1 MAARQRTAE
10 RNDKKLVRLF
20 ARETKRHGDFAMVM
34 PKATAGLKQIKEGFE
49 PRNLRDGWAR
59 DAYVFADEIGEVGF
73 VMNLQANT
81 GAQCALQPQK
91 YDVETREWQE
101 TDDERVLRVHA
112 AFVGPQGGS
121 AELLRRGFLHLGIAG
136 ETTLIGQPV
145 NEVDLS
151 YGLHWEF
158 LSSEELVLQR
168 GGKAV
173 RKFDGNTGEPLG
185 DEVYLARI
193 YRSHPM
199 FSALAD
205 SPMRRVL
212 SICQEILNLTQM
224 VSAIVRSRL
233 AAGILYVPEEITFA
247 TDSDPNDPDA
257 DLDEG
262 DLRDMVE
269 EFLKQLAEHLRAPV
283 EDRSS
288 AAALVPLLMR
298 GPAEL
303 YDKIGLIEVARGLD
317 TYAQELRRE
326 ALARLAA
333 GLDIDPA
340 LIEGA
345 ASLNHWTLYQ
355 VDANFVTK
363 QVRPTGDLLAR
374 ALTEVYLRTML
385 ETFEEMDAAEAR
397 LYRWIFDP
405 AAIMA
410 RTDEAASSRILYDM
424 NVLSDDALLRAN
436 GFADAD
442 RVAPEELNVRLAM
455 QMLLRDPVNMGPVV
469 SKTLGLESWDWSAL
483 PSAGGGGFGGTPGAP
498 GAPAGPGSLTAPPP
512 RKGLPPLNAQP
523 PGQPNPS
530 QQFPDQQTG
539 MQEPPNPGFSLLV
552 DRLAVAADAAVER
565 ALEKASA
572 RFVTK
577 ARRVE
582 GLKQRVEHV
591 KGTAILAAVAP
602 SDLLAVDCPPALL
615 LEGAW
620 ASFGENARRWV
631 RTYALNHGLDQP
643 QAEDV
648 AATAMSKLCEGLQE
662 LVTLNMHERLPV
674 TGNGTRVNS
683 ALISNALR
691 AAGVW

>member
-1 MAARQRTAE
+1 MAARQKADTR
-10 RNDKKLVRLF
+10 KLRLF

-34 PKATAGLKQIKEGFE
+34 PRATAGLKQIKEGFE

-91 YDVETREWQE
+91 YDVETRQWLE

-121 AELLRRGFLHLGIAG
+121 AELMRRGFLHLGIAG
-136 ETTLIGQPV
+136 ETLLLGSPV
-145 NEVDLS
+145 DEVDLS

-173 RKFDGNTGEPLG
+173 RKFDGNSGEALG
-185 DEVYLARI
+185 DEYYLARI
-193 YRSHPM
+193 FRSHPM

-212 SICQEILNLTQM
+212 AICQEIINLTQM
-224 VSAIVRSRL
+224 VSGIVRSRL

-247 TDSDPNDPDA
+247 TDADPDDPDS

-269 EFLKQLAEHLRAPV
+269 VFLKQLAEHLRAPV
-283 EDRSS
+283 EDRAS

-303 YDKIGLIEVARGLD
+303 FDKIGLIEVARGLD
-317 TYAQELRRE
+317 TYAQDLRKE

-385 ETFEEMDAAEAR
+385 ETFEGMEPTEVR

-424 NVLSDDALLRAN
+424 NVLSEDALLRAN

-442 RVAPEELNVRLAM
+442 AVEDDELNKRLAM
-455 QMLLRDPVNMGPVV
+455 QMLLRDPANMGPVV
-469 SKTLGLESWDWSAL
+469 SDVLGLQGWDWSKL
-483 PSAGGGGFGGTPGAP
+483 PSAAGGSPFGTPGAP
-498 GAPAGPGSLTAPPP
+498 GAPPGPGSLGAPAP
-512 RKGLPPLNAQP
+512 RKGLPPLNATPPANGQP
-523 PGQPNPS
+523 PNPN
-530 QQFPDQQTG
+530 QQFPDKTTG

-565 ALEKASA
+565 ALEKAAA

-582 GLKQRVEHV
+582 GLRQRVEHV
-591 KGTAILAAVAP
+591 QGTAVLTAVSP
-602 SDLLAVDCPPALL
+602 SDLLSVDCPPAMLL
-615 LEGAW
+615 AKAW
-620 ASFGENARRWV
+620 DSFGDNARRWV
-631 RTYALNHGLDQP
+631 KTYAMNLGADQLS
-643 QAEDV
+643 ADDL
-648 AATAMSKLCEGLQE
+648 AALASSKLCESLQE
-662 LVTLNMHERLPV
+662 LMTLNMHERLPV
-674 TGNGTRVNS
+674 TGNGTKVNS

>member
-1 MAARQRTAE
+1 MAARAKPE
-10 RNDKKLVRLF
+10 SKLVRLF

-34 PKATAGLKQIKEGFE
+34 PKSTAGLKQIKEGFE

-81 GAQCALQPQK
+81 GAQCALQPQM
-91 YDVETREWQE
+91 YDVETRQWLE
-101 TDDERVLRVHA
+101 TDDERVLRVQA
-112 AFVGPQGGS
+112 AFVGPQGGT

-136 ETTLIGQPV
+136 ETLLLGTPV
-145 NEVDLS
+145 DAVDAS

-173 RKFDGNTGEPLG
+173 RKYDGNSGEALG
-185 DEVYLARI
+185 DEVYMARI
-193 YRSHPM
+193 FRSHPM

-212 SICQEILNLTQM
+212 GICQEIINLTQM
-224 VSAIVRSRL
+224 VSGIVRSRL

-247 TDSDPNDPDA
+247 TDADPDDPDS

-269 EFLKQLAEHLRAPV
+269 VFLKQLAEHLRAPV
-283 EDRSS
+283 EDRAS

-303 YDKIGLIEVARGLD
+303 FDKIGLIEVARGLD
-317 TYAQELRRE
+317 TYAQDLRKE

-340 LIEGA
+340 LVEGA

-363 QVRPTGDLLAR
+363 QVRPTGDLMAR

-385 ETFEEMDAAEAR
+385 ETFEEMDPSESR
-397 LYRWIFDP
+397 LFRWIFDP

-424 NVLSDDALLRAN
+424 NVLSEDALLRAN

-442 RVAPEELNVRLAM
+442 AVEDDELNQRLAM

-469 SKTLGLESWDWSAL
+469 SKVLGLEGWDWSAL
-483 PSAGGGGFGGTPGAP
+483 PAQGAAGGFGTPGAP

-512 RKGLPPLNAQP
+512 RKGLPPLNSQP
-523 PGQPNPS
+523 QGQPNPG

-539 MQEPPNPGFSLLV
+539 MQEPPNPGFALLV
-552 DRLAVAADAAVER
+552 DRLAVGADAAVER
-565 ALEKASA
+565 ALEKASN

-582 GLKQRVEHV
+582 GLKQKVAHV
-591 KGTAILAAVAP
+591 QGAAVMTAVAP
-602 SDLLAVDCPPALL
+602 SDLLSVDCPPAML

-620 ASFGENARRWV
+620 DTFGQNARRWV
-631 RTYALNHGLDQP
+631 RTYSLNNGANQLAADDTAAL
-643 QAEDV
+643 AS
-648 AATAMSKLCEGLQE
+648 SKLCESLQE

-674 TGNGTRVNS
+674 TGNGTTVNS
-683 ALISNALR
+683 TLISNALR
-691 AAGVW
+691 AAGVR

>member
-1 MAARQRTAE
+1 MARRGVAQT
-10 RNDKKLVRLF
+10 NDKKLVRLF

-59 DAYVFADEIGEVGF
+59 DAYVFNDEIGEVGF

-81 GAQCALQPQK
+81 GAQCALQPQM
-91 YDVETREWQE
+91 YDVQTREWKE
-101 TDDERVLRVHA
+101 TEDERVLRVHA

-121 AELLRRGFLHLGIAG
+121 AELLRRGFLHMGIAG
-136 ETTLIGQPV
+136 ETILLGQQV
-145 NEVDLS
+145 DEVDLS

-173 RKFDGNTGEPLG
+173 RKSDGNTGEALG
-185 DEVYLARI
+185 ENAYLARI

-199 FSALAD
+199 FSGLAD

-257 DLDEG
+257 DIDEG

-269 EFLKQLAEHLRAPV
+269 EFLRQLAEHLRAPV

-303 YDKIGLIEVARGLD
+303 YDKIGLIEIARGLD
-317 TYAQELRRE
+317 TYAQDLRKE

-340 LIEGA
+340 LIQGA

-385 ETFEEMDAAEAR
+385 ETFEEMDASEAR

-410 RTDEAASSRILYDM
+410 RSDEAASSRILYDM
-424 NVLSDDALLRAN
+424 NVLSDDSLLRAN
-436 GFADAD
+436 GFADSD
-442 RVAPEELNVRLAM
+442 RVQPEELNTRLAM
-455 QMLLRDPVNMGPVV
+455 QLLLRDPVNMGPVV
-469 SKTLGLESWDWSAL
+469 SKTLGLEGWDWSAL
-483 PSAGGGGFGGTPGAP
+483 PSGGAGGFGTPGAP
-498 GAPAGPGSLTAPPP
+498 GAPPGPGSLTAPPP

-523 PGQPNPS
+523 PGQPNPN
-530 QQFPDQQTG
+530 QQYPDRSTG

-565 ALEKASA
+565 ALEKASS

-577 ARRVE
+577 ARRKE
-582 GLKQRVEHV
+582 GLRERIEHSQGV
-591 KGTAILAAVAP
+591 AVLAKVSP
-602 SDLLAVDCPPALL
+602 SDLLSVDCPPALL

-620 ASFGENARRWV
+620 DTFGDNARRWV
-631 RTYALNHGLDQP
+631 RTYALNYGLDQP
-643 QAEDV
+643 HADDV
-648 AATAMSKLCEGLQE
+648 AAIASSKLCEGLQG

-691 AAGVW
+691 DAGVW